1 MCVRHM
7 STYVCV
13 CVWRGGGS
21 SLGAAADVSVLNDH
35 SACSV
40 WEALAL
46 HKGVC
51 VCVCVKRRGGLH
63 SEAECSP
70 QHHAGPKTPNYS
82 PLFFFFSPPLFAV
95 QRGVQQRVTELIS
108 KPAKHSA
115 MQNEYLL
122 IRYYGV
128 CWNDSLFSTGEW
140 KRPSPHNDETFF
152 SSSLLSCQLT
162 VAFPPPLT
170 LILDILR
177 SEVSHIWV

>member
-51 VCVCVKRRGGLH
+51 VCVCVWRGGEVCTVKQNAAL
-63 SEAECSP
+63 ST
-70 QHHAGPKTPNYS
+70 TPAQRH
-82 PLFFFFSPPLFAV
+82 PIIPPFFFSFLPPSSPCSEACNNESLNWSRSLRSTLPCRMNTYWLDIMEFVEMTLSFLPGNEKDPRHTMMRLFF
-95 QRGVQQRVTELIS
+95 
-108 KPAKHSA
+108 PHHF
-115 MQNEYLL
+115 
-122 IRYYGV
+122 
-128 CWNDSLFSTGEW
+128 SLV
-140 KRPSPHNDETFF
+140 
-152 SSSLLSCQLT
+152 SSRWH
-162 VAFPPPLT
+162 FPPYS
-170 LILDILR
+170 R
-177 SEVSHIWV
+177 

>member
-51 VCVCVKRRGGLH
+51 VCVWRGGEVCTAKQNAAL
-63 SEAECSP
+63 ST
-70 QHHAGPKTPNYS
+70 TPAQRH
-82 PLFFFFSPPLFAV
+82 PIIPPFFFFFSPPLFAV